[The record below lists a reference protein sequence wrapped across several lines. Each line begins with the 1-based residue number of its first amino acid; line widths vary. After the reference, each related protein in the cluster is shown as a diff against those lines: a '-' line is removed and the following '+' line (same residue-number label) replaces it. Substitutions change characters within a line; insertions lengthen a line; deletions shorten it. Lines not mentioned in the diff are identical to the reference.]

1 MSYPFAVFLEYWS
14 ETSKVPDAVTKALL
28 DAERALLFTLISPL
42 LVFFSS
48 SYIVSGLRGMPKW
61 EVAVEDTIIY
71 HHRLLATWTNIL
83 DQTKDSVHWHTSM

>member
-61 EVAVEDTIIY
+61 EVAVED
-71 HHRLLATWTNIL
+71 LLATWTNIL